1 MIAPQPNRVGR
12 KPNLKKTKTAKKISK
27 LNRLKNTDAK
37 KKSAFSIRLIRY
49 IIGSALT
56 PLLHCLR
63 RPLKMA
69 KKPKKKSRP

>member
-56 PLLHCLR
+56 KVAVSSGNRMFDH
-63 RPLKMA
+63 A
-69 KKPKKKSRP
+69 

>member
-56 PLLHCLR
+56 STILR
-63 RPLKMA
+63 
-69 KKPKKKSRP
+69 